1 MQPSVRRLR
10 ASAGPLWTV
19 GLALLLLG
27 LLYTH
32 GAGTGDAAAGHHG
45 GAVAAQSASVQSVS
59 ASAHHVSGGHEG
71 HEGHEE
77 RPDAAHQALE
87 CLSGQPQEDFVLDGP
102 GPAPVPW
109 TPCAYDGPGADPG
122 LRAAAVGT
130 GAGTAVATP
139 GTAAVLR
146 I

>member
-1 MQPSVRRLR
+1 MVTGGLQPGVRRLR

-32 GAGTGDAAAGHHG
+32 GAGTGDAAGHHG
-45 GAVAAQSASVQSVS
+45 GAVAAPSATTHDIPV
-59 ASAHHVSGGHEG
+59 G

-77 RPDAAHQALE
+77 QRDSAHQALE
-87 CLSGQPQEDFVLDGP
+87 CLSAQPQEDFALDAP
-102 GPAPVPW
+102 GSAPVP
-109 TPCAYDGPGADPG
+109 DPG
-122 LRAAAVGT
+122 FRAPNGCT
-130 GAGTAVATP
+130 GAGSPVAAPGTAASGSP